1 MKFKHPKKVK
11 RTLAGMIV
19 GIVLTLFILL
29 IPKAIT
35 LRSEYIFYD
44 AFSRHSA
51 GETTDRAEDIVIVDI
66 DENSLS
72 KYGPYNE
79 WTRDMHARVVRTLE
93 EGGAAAIAFD
103 ILFKNADF
111 GERQA
116 KRAEKMLRELFPE
129 KRLDADYEK
138 IRQAYDSDS
147 ILVRTIAKNPNVIVC
162 GTFNSPTDY
171 KHQSQWLPLSTADRA
186 KEVDAYPTFSPGQVI
201 PATGI
206 ESRDLL
212 DNIFPEL
219 SHAAKNFGVVNANPD
234 DDGVLR
240 KMRMLYRFPN
250 EKIWPGDSA
259 RIYPSLS
266 LATLMHLFGT
276 NPDSVKIVL
285 GKYIDLGK
293 PFAVYRD
300 SSGILRTTYPQFS
313 YPMIREILKR
323 AKTLSAQ
330 GNDSLSDG
338 FLELAPRIRLLKDSA
353 GNATLQTDDGDFSPD
368 DPELSD
374 YDRQIYAYFEKDIER
389 LENGGA
395 KWLSAELDF
404 HFNKKKG
411 RWIPNYTILSE
422 DVLEDLRSADSAK
435 ILALKPGEEIRF
447 GKRKLVPIDGQG
459 NFILHFKSPYNIPQE
474 QRTFQHISYYDVA
487 EGRIDPAMY
496 QGKIFIL
503 GSAAPALFDF
513 YAAPHDDHFPA
524 VLVHATILQNVLT
537 DDYIRSDF
545 PSPAVYVATAAFA
558 ILIGLFAS
566 QYLAIFFLILLFIAN
581 IVVSYAFFAHGLY
594 IGCTTYLLEAVLAF
608 LGSFLV
614 RFYFENRDKTFL
626 DKSFKQYISDKLI
639 DEMLSSEKEPELGG
653 EKKYLTAF
661 FTDIQGFSSISE
673 QIGDPKK
680 LVDLLN
686 DYLTAMTDIVKDEN
700 QGTLDKYEGDA
711 MMAFFGA
718 PSPIEHQRRNALQ
731 SAIAMQKM
739 QKLLR
744 TNWKLGKNHKGKYF
758 SEDIAYP
765 ESVYR
770 MHTRIGINSG
780 EILVGNMGSETRKNY
795 TIMGD
800 AVNLASRLESIGK
813 QYGAYVLASE
823 ETLTGKSD
831 PFDKTDYRNVF
842 ITRPI
847 DRLKVVGKNEAV
859 QVYELLGTRNDENAG
874 TLQLL
879 ETLWKKAQAF
889 YFAME
894 WDRAISLFEETKLLE
909 PHLASRDPGARPTP
923 SEVFIERSIAY
934 KLNPPVKP
942 GDSWDG
948 IYTATSK

>member
-1 MKFKHPKKVK
+1 
-11 RTLAGMIV
+11 MIV
-19 GIVLTLFILL
+19 GIVLTLLILL

-51 GETTDRAEDIVIVDI
+51 SETTDRAEDIVIVDI

-79 WTRDMHARVVRTLE
+79 WTRDMHARVVQTLE

-111 GERQA
+111 GNRQA
-116 KRAEKMLRELFPE
+116 KRAERMLGELFPE
-129 KRLDADYEK
+129 KRWDADYEK
-138 IRQAYDSDS
+138 IRKAYDSDS
-147 ILVRTIAKNPNVIVC
+147 ILVRTIAKNPNVIIC
-162 GTFNSPTDY
+162 GTFNSRTDY
-171 KHQSQWLPLSTADRA
+171 KHQSQWLPLSTSKRA
-186 KEVDAYPTFSPGQVI
+186 SEVDASPTFSPKQAF
-201 PATGI
+201 PADGI

-212 DNIFPEL
+212 DNVFPEL

-250 EKIWPGDSA
+250 ESIWPNDSV

-276 NPDSVKIVL
+276 NPDSVKIIL

-313 YPMIREILKR
+313 YPMVREILR
-323 AKTLSAQ
+323 HTKTLSAP
-330 GNDSLSDG
+330 GNDSLSGG

-353 GNATLQTDDGDFSPD
+353 GNATLQTDDGDFPPN
-368 DPELSD
+368 DPELSEFAK
-374 YDRQIYAYFEKDIER
+374 RTYAFFAKDAER
-389 LENGGA
+389 LENGGSL
-395 KWLSAELDF
+395 WLSAELDF
-404 HFNKKKG
+404 HYNEKRK

-422 DVLEDLRSADSAK
+422 DVLEDLRQADSAK

-447 GKRKLVPIDGQG
+447 GKRKLIPIDGQG
-459 NFILHFKSPYNIPQE
+459 NFILHFKSPYNIPPE

-537 DDYIRSDF
+537 EDYVLSDF
-545 PSPAVYVATAAFA
+545 PSSAVYIATAAFA

-566 QYLAIFFLILLFIAN
+566 QYLAIFFLILLFAADIA
-581 IVVSYAFFAHGLY
+581 VSYIFFAHGFY
-594 IGCTTYLLEAVLAF
+594 IGCTTYLIEAILAF

-661 FTDIQGFSSISE
+661 FTDIQGFSTISE

-718 PSPIEHQRRNALQ
+718 PSPIECQRRNALQ

-744 TNWKLGKNHKGKYF
+744 TNWKLGKNHTGKYF
-758 SEDIAYP
+758 PVDIAYP

-813 QYGAYVLASE
+813 QYGAYVLVSE

-831 PFDKTDYRNVF
+831 LIDKTDYRDVY

-847 DRLKVVGKNEAV
+847 DRLKVVGKSEAV
-859 QVYELLGTRNDENAG
+859 QVYELLGAPNDENAEN
-874 TLQLL
+874 LKRL
-879 ETLWKKAQAF
+879 ESLWKKAQAF
-889 YFAME
+889 YFAQE
-894 WDRAISLFEETKLLE
+894 WDEAISLFEETKKLE
-909 PHLASRDPGARPTP
+909 PHLKARDPGARPTP
-923 SEVFIERSIAY
+923 SEVFIERSKAY
-934 KLNPPVKP
+934 KLNPPVKAGEP
-942 GDSWDG
+942 WDG